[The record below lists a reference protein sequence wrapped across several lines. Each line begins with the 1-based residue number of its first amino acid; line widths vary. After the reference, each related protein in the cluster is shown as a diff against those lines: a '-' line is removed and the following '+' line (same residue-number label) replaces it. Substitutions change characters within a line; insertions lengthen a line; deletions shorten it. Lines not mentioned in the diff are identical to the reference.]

1 MDNLNTSKITLG
13 NYDDSGIENVVFTDT
28 NSDNAKKV
36 DLGEM
41 NTSDDVLE
49 ETQTTES
56 TETTETESNNSGNTL
71 LFAGFF
77 LLLLLFR
84 KKS

>member
-13 NYDDSGIENVVFTDT
+13 NYQDTGIENIVFTNVDSPNT
-28 NSDNAKKV
+28 ADKV
-36 DLGEM
+36 DLGDMKE
-41 NTSDDVLE
+41 DLVLE
-49 ETQTTES
+49 ETEKKDIQDP
-56 TETTETESNNSGNTL
+56 ETPNNGGNMM
-71 LFAGFF
+71 LFGAFF